1 MSRQSVYEYN
11 GNGYEES
18 DILLRLYGD
27 LAWRSIALPIDEQH
41 IPWRIAKELNA
52 AYERGRQEAFED
64 LRALIGAGHK

>member
-1 MSRQSVYEYN
+1 MANQTVYEFN
-11 GNGYEES
+11 GNGYEPS

-27 LAWRSIALPIDEQH
+27 MAWRSIALPMDEQT

-64 LRALIGAGHK
+64 LRRMIGATGK